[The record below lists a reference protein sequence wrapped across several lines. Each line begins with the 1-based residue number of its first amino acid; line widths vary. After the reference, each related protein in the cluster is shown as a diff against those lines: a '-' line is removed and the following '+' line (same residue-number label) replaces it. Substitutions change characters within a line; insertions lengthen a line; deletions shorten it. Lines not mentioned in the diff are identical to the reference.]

1 MADKILVIFDDTNE
15 KSEVIKDV
23 IGRKGFGDVIVK
35 KRRLESYFSD
45 SIGKIFHEFK
55 LIPVKSFFEFGDLV
69 KKLEN
74 TDENAKILHFFS
86 DFIISDVEKASLSLK
101 KLFFIEK
108 TYRVLYGNSASLL
121 MFKSPK
127 EYVKFL
133 NESIAEDSTLAASS
147 KIEDSFEIEG
157 LTNIGSV
164 GNFIQVVAGNF
175 DARYFNT
182 LHGDEYT
189 LVKSSSN
196 KRKIKAEYSFYHLLP
211 EDMKFWF
218 VMPFNYKEEKEKASY
233 TMERLHMTDLAIK
246 WVHGSI
252 DKAEFSK
259 ILDKYFYFFKC
270 RHSKGISQAEY
281 EKISQKLYVDKVKER
296 LEDLKKLSAFKT
308 IADLMKTSCSLCD
321 VDSLF
326 EKYILLKEKI
336 EHQNKYQYVSVIG
349 HGDPCFA
356 NVMYNKST
364 ELMKFI
370 DPKGALSEEELWTN
384 PYYDIAKLSHSI
396 CGRYDFFNNALF
408 DISINEEFK
417 AELKIDFDNSAY
429 KELFCK
435 KLLENGFDYLT
446 VRIYEASLFISMLPL
461 HIDYPHKVFGFILNA
476 INILEEIE
484 NEI

>member
-182 LHGDEYT
+182 LHGDAYT

-218 VMPFNYKEEKEKASY
+218 VMPFNYKEEEEKASY

-308 IADLMKTSCSLCD
+308 IADLMKTSCL
-321 VDSLF
+321 
-326 EKYILLKEKI
+326 E
-336 EHQNKYQYVSVIG
+336 
-349 HGDPCFA
+349 
-356 NVMYNKST
+356 T
-364 ELMKFI
+364 
-370 DPKGALSEEELWTN
+370 EEEKKVKN
-384 PYYDIAKLSHSI
+384 
-396 CGRYDFFNNALF
+396 
-408 DISINEEFK
+408 IS
-417 AELKIDFDNSAY
+417 
-429 KELFCK
+429 
-435 KLLENGFDYLT
+435 
-446 VRIYEASLFISMLPL
+446 AS
-461 HIDYPHKVFGFILNA
+461 
-476 INILEEIE
+476 
-484 NEI
+484 

>member
-1 MADKILVIFDDTNE
+1 MEDKILVIFDDTNE

-23 IGRKGFGDVIVK
+23 IGTKGFGDVIVK
-35 KRRLESYFSD
+35 KRRLESYFCESLK
-45 SIGKIFHEFK
+45 KIFQNFSFIH
-55 LIPVKSFFEFGDLV
+55 IKSFFEFNDII
-69 KKLEN
+69 KKVECI
-74 TDENAKILHFFS
+74 DENARILHFFS
-86 DFIISDVEKASLSLK
+86 DFIISDVERSALALK
-101 KLFFIEK
+101 KILFIEK
-108 TYRVLYGNSASLL
+108 PYRILSGNVISLA
-121 MFKSPK
+121 MFKNPK
-127 EYVKFL
+127 DYAKFL
-133 NESIAEDSTLAASS
+133 NVSITEKSTFTAAS

-157 LTNIGSV
+157 LTNIGIV

-175 DARYFNT
+175 DARYFNS

-189 LVKSSSN
+189 LVKSSAN
-196 KRKIKAEYSFYHLLP
+196 KNKIKAEYNFYHLLP

-218 VMPFNYKEEKEKASY
+218 VMPFSYKEDEEMASY
-233 TMERLHMTDLAIK
+233 TMERLHTTDLAIK

-259 ILDKYFYFFKC
+259 ILDKYFFFFKS
-270 RHSKGISQAEY
+270 RHSRNVSRDEY

-296 LEDLKKLSAFKT
+296 LETLKKLPAFEPIT
-308 IADLMKTSCSLCD
+308 SLMKTSCVCED

-326 EKYILLKEKI
+326 EKYISLKDKV
-336 EHQNKYQYVSVIG
+336 NRKNSYPSVSVIG

-364 ELMKFI
+364 ELLKFI

-384 PYYDIAKLSHSI
+384 PYYDIVKLSHSV
-396 CGRYDFFNNALF
+396 CGCYDFFNNGLF
-408 DISINEEFK
+408 DININKELK

-429 KELFCK
+429 KELFRK
-435 KLLENGFDYLT
+435 KLLGNGFDYLT

-484 NEI
+484 HEI